1 MTHID
6 SEQDGGTAGGGTLV
20 TLPSARVNLPALVSL
35 ANVNEIGRKL
45 NVESLISILA
55 IILSAGFLGIGLFLV
70 WKNLDADVPFFYFIP
85 ADVILLGYMMGIGTW
100 LEAEELQGGGTISAR
115 SVMRWIFCLT
125 SLSFD
130 AAGLYMHGQ
139 KWSDPITT
147 LFVCSFGGPLQLAFF
162 AVVIGCY
169 SNCKTDIL
177 KGDEVSCKRKGTSRA
192 VMALM
197 IIASIIVSLVNTFNV
212 VLTLNELDIWMN
224 MAGLSITVLGSLLVM
239 VCFVKSVDEWN
250 DRGIDGSTLKARSN
264 SDED

>member
-1 MTHID
+1 
-6 SEQDGGTAGGGTLV
+6 
-20 TLPSARVNLPALVSL
+20 
-35 ANVNEIGRKL
+35 
-45 NVESLISILA
+45 
-55 IILSAGFLGIGLFLV
+55 
-70 WKNLDADVPFFYFIP
+70 
-85 ADVILLGYMMGIGTW
+85 
-100 LEAEELQGGGTISAR
+100 
-115 SVMRWIFCLT
+115 
-125 SLSFD
+125 
-130 AAGLYMHGQ
+130 MHGQ

-162 AVVIGCY
+162 ATVIGCY
-169 SNCKTDIL
+169 SNHCKTDIL
-177 KGDEVSCKRKGTSRA
+177 KGAEVSCKRKGTSRA

-250 DRGIDGSTLKARSN
+250 DRGIEGSTRKARSD